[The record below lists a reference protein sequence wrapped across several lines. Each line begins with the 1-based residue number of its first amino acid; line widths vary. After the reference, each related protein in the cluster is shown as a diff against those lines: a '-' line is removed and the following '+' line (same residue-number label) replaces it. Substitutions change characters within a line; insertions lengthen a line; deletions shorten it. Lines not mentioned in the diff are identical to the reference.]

1 MTLNAFL
8 SLIVF
13 ILFSAA
19 ASLPGG
25 LFRPGDWYRRLNKP
39 SWCPPDWLFAP
50 VWLVLYLAIAVSGWL
65 IWQQADAHS
74 VTLPLV
80 VYAVHLVLNA
90 LWSTVFFGL
99 RRLGMAFLEVICLWL
114 SIVATI
120 VLFLP
125 IDPVAAYLLMPYAV
139 WVGFAAAL
147 NLSLWRLN
155 PQAAA

>member
-8 SLIVF
+8 SLLVF
-13 ILFSAA
+13 LLANVA

-25 LFRPGDWYRRLNKP
+25 LFRPGDWYRQLSKP

-50 VWLVLYLAIAVSGWL
+50 VWLILYIAIAVSGWL
-65 IWQQADAHS
+65 IWQRADEAA

-80 VYAVHLVLNA
+80 VYAVQLVLNA
-90 LWSTVFFGL
+90 LWSTLFFGL
-99 RRLGMAFLEVICLWL
+99 RRPDIAFFEVIALWL

-125 IDPVAAYLLMPYAV
+125 IDPLAGYLLIPYAV
-139 WVGFAAAL
+139 WVGFAAVL
-147 NLSLWRLN
+147 NFSFWRLN
-155 PQAAA
+155 PEKA